1 MANQT
6 TYRQRLR
13 EGEEETDL
21 VQMMRYILQ
30 KWKIL
35 LLAGVVGLLVGGA
48 LGAMK
53 TEKEPA
59 QMDID
64 DLNIDQIQQYASYHQ
79 FYEDEVARQRESIY
93 MNMDPEAVYMAGK
106 SYYVAA
112 QESDLNRISLA
123 IGSILQKQEVYDQ
136 VWEETGLTCSQ
147 RSLSELMSVWFT
159 ETEKKAIQLND
170 DNSNDGRI
178 YISVSA
184 PSEEIG
190 EAILTV
196 LDAQVQAVC
205 AQIAQTAEG
214 GMICEAMPQ
223 TGRTGY
229 CGGVVSARQ
238 NGTNQL
244 ASYLSTLSSIEKDL
258 TDDDKAYYA
267 QVYKGEWKPKNK
279 MLKWAVLGGFAFFVL
294 AGGWYVLAFLLD
306 GSVKGTDELEERYGL
321 HLLARVEPEGAAKKN
336 LRGLNKLFAEKPQ
349 YNDGAYLSAA
359 LSAAGVSGLVLSG
372 DLANA
377 QIAQTMRTAAQA
389 GGYKVCDRFE
399 VDAQAVADKMDGVVL
414 FIQPWVTK
422 KAQVLRELEICEFNG
437 LPVIGF
443 VAVG

>member
-1 MANQT
+1 MTDQT
-6 TYRQRLR
+6 TYRQKIRN
-13 EGEEETDL
+13 EKEEIDL
-21 VQMMRYILQ
+21 VQMIQYVLQ

-35 LLAGVVGLLVGGA
+35 LLAGVVGLLLGGA
-48 LGAMK
+48 FGAMK
-53 TEKEPA
+53 TGKEPA
-59 QMDID
+59 QMDIN
-64 DLNIDQIQQYASYHQ
+64 DLNADQIQQYANYHQ
-79 FYEDEVARQRESIY
+79 FYEDEVARQKESIY
-93 MNMDPEAVYMAGK
+93 MNMDPEAVYMANK
-106 SYYVAA
+106 KYYIAA
-112 QESDLNRISLA
+112 QESDLNRLGLA
-123 IGSILQKQEVYDQ
+123 IGSILQKQDVYDQ
-136 VWEETGLTCSQ
+136 VREKTGLTCSQ
-147 RSLSELMSVWFT
+147 RCLAELMSIWFT
-159 ETEKKAIQLND
+159 ETEKKAIQLSD
-170 DNSNDGRI
+170 DRSNDGRI

-190 EAILTV
+190 EEILAV

-214 GMICEAMPQ
+214 GMTYEAMTQ

-229 CGGVVSARQ
+229 NGDVVSARL
-238 NGTNQL
+238 NGADRL
-244 ASYLSTLSSIEKDL
+244 AAYLETLSKIEKDL
-258 TDDDKAYYA
+258 TDDDKAYYE
-267 QVYKGEWKPKNK
+267 QVYEGEWKPKNK

-294 AGGWYVLAFLLD
+294 AGGWFALAFLLD
-306 GSVKGTDELEERYGL
+306 GSVKGTDELEDRYGL

-336 LRGLNKLFAEKPQ
+336 LRGLDKLFAEKPQ

-359 LSAAGVSGLVLSG
+359 LSATGISGLVLSG

-377 QIAQTMRTAAQA
+377 QIAQTMKTAAQA

-399 VDAQAVADKMDGVVL
+399 VDVQAVADKMDGVVL

-422 KAQVLRELEICEFNG
+422 KAQVLRELEICDFNG

>member
-1 MANQT
+1 MTNQT
-6 TYRQRLR
+6 TYRQKMRND
-13 EGEEETDL
+13 EEEIDL

-35 LLAGVVGLLVGGA
+35 LLAGVAGLLLGGA
-48 LGAMK
+48 FGAIK
-53 TEKEPA
+53 TGKQPA

-79 FYEDEVARQRESIY
+79 FYEDEITRQAESIY
-93 MNMDPEAVYMAGK
+93 MNMNPEAVYMANK

-123 IGSILQKQEVYDQ
+123 IGSIFQKQEVYDQ
-136 VWEETGLTCSQ
+136 VREKTGLTCSQ
-147 RSLSELMSVWFT
+147 RYLSELMSVWFT
-159 ETEKKAIQLND
+159 ETEKRGIQLSD
-170 DNSNDGRI
+170 DKSNDGRI

-214 GMICEAMPQ
+214 GMTYEAMTQ
-223 TGRTGY
+223 TSRTGY
-229 CGGVVSARQ
+229 NGGVVSARE

-244 ASYLSTLSSIEKDL
+244 ASYLSTLSDIEKDL
-258 TDDDKAYYA
+258 TDDDKAYYE
-267 QVYKGEWKPKNK
+267 QVYTDDWKPKNK

-294 AGGWYVLAFLLD
+294 AGGWYVLMFLLD
-306 GSVKGTDELEERYGL
+306 GSVKETDELEERYGL
-321 HLLARVEPEGAAKKN
+321 HLLARVEPEGAVKKN
-336 LRGLNKLFAEKPQ
+336 LRGLDKLFAEKPL

-359 LSAAGVSGLVLSG
+359 LSATGVSGLVLSG

-377 QIAQTMRTAAQA
+377 QIAQTMKTAAQA
-389 GGYKVCDRFE
+389 GEYKVCDRFA
-399 VDAQAVADKMDGVVL
+399 VDAQAVADKTDGVVL

-422 KAQVLRELEICEFNG
+422 NAQVLRELEICEFNG
-437 LPVIGF
+437 LPVLGF

>member
-1 MANQT
+1 MTNQT
-6 TYRQRLR
+6 TYRQKMRND
-13 EGEEETDL
+13 EEEIDL

-35 LLAGVVGLLVGGA
+35 LLAGVAGLLLGGA
-48 LGAMK
+48 FGAIK
-53 TEKEPA
+53 TGKQPV

-64 DLNIDQIQQYASYHQ
+64 DLNIDQIQQYASYHR
-79 FYEDEVARQRESIY
+79 FYEDEMTRQAESIY
-93 MNMDPEAVYMAGK
+93 MNMDPEAVYMANK
-106 SYYVAA
+106 NYYVAA

-136 VWEETGLTCSQ
+136 VREKTGLTCSQ
-147 RSLSELMSVWFT
+147 RCLAELMSVWFT
-159 ETEKKAIQLND
+159 ETEKKAIQLSD

-178 YISVSA
+178 YISISA

-190 EAILTV
+190 EEILAV

-205 AQIAQTAEG
+205 AQIAQTAED
-214 GMICEAMPQ
+214 GMIYEAMTQ

-229 CGGVVSARQ
+229 NGGVVSARQ
-238 NGTNQL
+238 NGADRL
-244 ASYLSTLSSIEKDL
+244 AAYLETLSKIEKDL
-258 TDDDKAYYA
+258 TDDDKAYYE
-267 QVYKGEWKPKNK
+267 QVYTDDWKPKNK

-294 AGGWYVLAFLLD
+294 AGGWYVLMFLLD
-306 GSVKGTDELEERYGL
+306 GSVKETDELEERYGL
-321 HLLARVEPEGAAKKN
+321 HLLARVEPEGAVKKN
-336 LRGLNKLFAEKPQ
+336 LRGLDKLFAEKPL

-359 LSAAGVSGLVLSG
+359 LSATGVSGLVLSG

-377 QIAQTMRTAAQA
+377 QIAQTMKTAAQA
-389 GGYKVCDRFE
+389 GGYKVCDRFA
-399 VDAQAVADKMDGVVL
+399 VDAQAVADKTDGVVL

-422 KAQVLRELEICEFNG
+422 NAQVLRELEICEFNG
-437 LPVIGF
+437 LPVLGF

>member
-1 MANQT
+1 MTNQT
-6 TYRQRLR
+6 TYRQKMRND
-13 EGEEETDL
+13 EEEIDL

-35 LLAGVVGLLVGGA
+35 LLAGVAGLLLGGA
-48 LGAMK
+48 FGAIK
-53 TEKEPA
+53 TGKQPV

-64 DLNIDQIQQYASYHQ
+64 DLNIDQIQQYVSYHQ
-79 FYEDEVARQRESIY
+79 FYEDEITRQAESIY
-93 MNMDPEAVYMAGK
+93 MNMNPEAVYMANK

-112 QESDLNRISLA
+112 QESDLNRIGLA

-136 VWEETGLTCSQ
+136 VREKTGLTCSQ
-147 RSLSELMSVWFT
+147 RYLSELMSVWFT
-159 ETEKKAIQLND
+159 ETEKRAIQLSD

-190 EAILTV
+190 EEILAV

-214 GMICEAMPQ
+214 GMTYEAMTQ

-229 CGGVVSARQ
+229 DGGVVSARQ
-238 NGTNQL
+238 NGADRL
-244 ASYLSTLSSIEKDL
+244 AAYLETLSKIEKDL
-258 TDDDKAYYA
+258 TDDDKAYYE
-267 QVYKGEWKPKNK
+267 QVYTDGWKPKNK

-294 AGGWYVLAFLLD
+294 AGGWYVLMFLLD
-306 GSVKGTDELEERYGL
+306 GSVKETDELEERYGL
-321 HLLARVEPEGAAKKN
+321 HLLARVEPEGAVKKN
-336 LRGLNKLFAEKPQ
+336 LRGLDKLFAEKPL

-359 LSAAGVSGLVLSG
+359 LSATGVSGLVLSG

-377 QIAQTMRTAAQA
+377 QIAQTMKTAAQA
-389 GGYKVCDRFE
+389 GGYKVCDRFA
-399 VDAQAVADKMDGVVL
+399 VDAQAVADKTDGVVL

-422 KAQVLRELEICEFNG
+422 NAQVLRELEICEFNG
-437 LPVIGF
+437 LPVLGF

>member
-1 MANQT
+1 MTNQT
-6 TYRQRLR
+6 TYRQKMRND
-13 EGEEETDL
+13 EEEIDL

-35 LLAGVVGLLVGGA
+35 LLAGAVGLLVGGA
-48 LGAMK
+48 FGAMK

-64 DLNIDQIQQYASYHQ
+64 DLNIDQIQQYVSYHQ
-79 FYEDEVARQRESIY
+79 FYEDEVARQKESIY
-93 MNMDPEAVYMAGK
+93 MNMDPEAVYMANK

-136 VWEETGLTCSQ
+136 IWAETGLTCSQ

-159 ETEKKAIQLND
+159 ETEKRAIQLSD

-190 EAILTV
+190 EEILTV

-214 GMICEAMPQ
+214 GMTCEAMPQ

-244 ASYLSTLSSIEKDL
+244 AAYLETLSKIEKGL
-258 TDDDKAYYA
+258 TDNDKAYYA
-267 QVYKGEWKPKNK
+267 QVYEGNWKPKNK
-279 MLKWAVLGGFAFFVL
+279 APKWAVLSGVVLFVL

-336 LRGLNKLFAEKPQ
+336 LRGLDKLFAEKPL
-349 YNDGAYLSAA
+349 YNDAAYLSAA
-359 LSAAGVSGLVLSG
+359 LSATGVSGLVLSG
-372 DLANA
+372 DLTNA
-377 QIAQTMRTAAQA
+377 QIAQTMNTAAQA
-389 GGYKVCDRFE
+389 GGYKVCDRFA
-399 VDAQAVADKMDGVVL
+399 VDAQAVADKTDGVVL
-414 FIQPWVTK
+414 FVQPWVTK
-422 KAQVLRELEICEFNG
+422 NTQVLRELEICEFNG
-437 LPVIGF
+437 LPVLGF

>member
-1 MANQT
+1 MTDQT
-6 TYRQRLR
+6 TYRQKIRN
-13 EGEEETDL
+13 EKEEIDL
-21 VQMMRYILQ
+21 VQMIQYVLQ

-35 LLAGVVGLLVGGA
+35 LLAGVVGLLLGGA
-48 LGAMK
+48 FGAMK
-53 TEKEPA
+53 TGKEPA
-59 QMDID
+59 QMDIN
-64 DLNIDQIQQYASYHQ
+64 DLNADQIQQYANYHQ
-79 FYEDEVARQRESIY
+79 FYEDEVARQKESIY
-93 MNMDPEAVYMAGK
+93 MNMDPEAVYMANK
-106 SYYVAA
+106 KYYIAA
-112 QESDLNRISLA
+112 QESDLNRLGLA
-123 IGSILQKQEVYDQ
+123 IGSILQKQDVYDQ
-136 VWEETGLTCSQ
+136 VREKTGLTCSQ
-147 RSLSELMSVWFT
+147 RCLAELMSIWFT

-190 EAILTV
+190 EEILAV

-214 GMICEAMPQ
+214 GMTYEAMTQ

-229 CGGVVSARQ
+229 NGDVVSARL
-238 NGTNQL
+238 NGADRL
-244 ASYLSTLSSIEKDL
+244 AAYLETLSKIEKDL

-267 QVYKGEWKPKNK
+267 QVYEGEWKPKNK

-294 AGGWYVLAFLLD
+294 AGGWFALAFLLD
-306 GSVKGTDELEERYGL
+306 GSVKGTDELEDRYGL

-336 LRGLNKLFAEKPQ
+336 LRGLDKLFAEKPQ

-359 LSAAGVSGLVLSG
+359 LSATGISGLVLSG

-377 QIAQTMRTAAQA
+377 QIAQTMKTAAQA

-422 KAQVLRELEICEFNG
+422 KAQVLRELEICDFNG

>member
-13 EGEEETDL
+13 EGEEEIDL

-64 DLNIDQIQQYASYHQ
+64 DLNIDQIQQYVSYHQ
-79 FYEDEVARQRESIY
+79 FYEDEVARQKESIY
-93 MNMDPEAVYMAGK
+93 MNMDPGAVYMANK

-112 QESDLNRISLA
+112 QESDLNRLGLA

-136 VWEETGLTCSQ
+136 IREKTGLTCSQ
-147 RSLSELMSVWFT
+147 RCLAELMSVTFA
-159 ETEKKAIQLND
+159 ETEKKAIQLSD

-190 EAILTV
+190 EEILAV

-214 GMICEAMPQ
+214 GMTYEAMTQ

-229 CGGVVSARQ
+229 DGGVVSARQ

-244 ASYLSTLSSIEKDL
+244 ASYLSTLSNIEKDL
-258 TDDDKAYYA
+258 TDDDKAYYE
-267 QVYKGEWKPKNK
+267 QVYEGNWKAKNK
-279 MLKWAVLGGFAFFVL
+279 APKWAMIGGFAFFVL

-306 GSVKGTDELEERYGL
+306 GSVKGTDELEDRYGL
-321 HLLARVEPEGAAKKN
+321 HLLARVEPEGAVKKN
-336 LRGLNKLFAEKPQ
+336 LRGLDKLFAEKPL
-349 YNDGAYLSAA
+349 YNDAAYLSAA
-359 LSAAGVSGLVLSG
+359 LSATGVSGLVLSG

-377 QIAQTMRTAAQA
+377 QIAQTMKAAAQA
-389 GGYKVCDRFE
+389 GGYKVCDRFA

-422 KAQVLRELEICEFNG
+422 NAQVLRELEICEFNG
-437 LPVIGF
+437 LPVLGF

>member
-1 MANQT
+1 MTDQT
-6 TYRQRLR
+6 TYRQKIRN
-13 EGEEETDL
+13 EKEEIDL
-21 VQMMRYILQ
+21 VQMIQYVLQ

-35 LLAGVVGLLVGGA
+35 LLAGVVGLLLGGA
-48 LGAMK
+48 FGAMK
-53 TEKEPA
+53 TGKEPA
-59 QMDID
+59 QMDIN
-64 DLNIDQIQQYASYHQ
+64 DLNADQIQQYANCHQ
-79 FYEDEVARQRESIY
+79 FYEDEVARQKESIY
-93 MNMDPEAVYMAGK
+93 MNMDPEAVYMANK
-106 SYYVAA
+106 KYYIAA
-112 QESDLNRISLA
+112 QESDLNRLGLA
-123 IGSILQKQEVYDQ
+123 IGSILQKQDVYDQ
-136 VWEETGLTCSQ
+136 VWEKTGLTCSQ
-147 RSLSELMSVWFT
+147 RCLAELMSIWFT

-190 EAILTV
+190 EEILAV

-214 GMICEAMPQ
+214 GMTYEAMTQ

-229 CGGVVSARQ
+229 NGDVVSARL
-238 NGTNQL
+238 NGADRL
-244 ASYLSTLSSIEKDL
+244 AAYLETLSKIEKDL
-258 TDDDKAYYA
+258 TDDDKAYYE
-267 QVYKGEWKPKNK
+267 QVYEGEWKPKNK

-294 AGGWYVLAFLLD
+294 AGGWFALAFLLD
-306 GSVKGTDELEERYGL
+306 GSVKGTDELEDRYGL

-336 LRGLNKLFAEKPQ
+336 LRGLDKLFAEKPQ

-359 LSAAGVSGLVLSG
+359 LSATGISGLVLSG

-377 QIAQTMRTAAQA
+377 QIAQTMKTAAQA

-422 KAQVLRELEICEFNG
+422 KAQVLRELEICDFNG

>member
-1 MANQT
+1 MTDQT
-6 TYRQRLR
+6 TYRQKIRN
-13 EGEEETDL
+13 EKEEIDL
-21 VQMMRYILQ
+21 VQMIQYVLQ

-35 LLAGVVGLLVGGA
+35 LLAGVVGLLLGGA
-48 LGAMK
+48 FGAMK
-53 TEKEPA
+53 TGKEPA
-59 QMDID
+59 QMDIN
-64 DLNIDQIQQYASYHQ
+64 DLNADQIQQYANYHQ
-79 FYEDEVARQRESIY
+79 FYEDEVARQKESIY
-93 MNMDPEAVYMAGK
+93 MNMDPGAVYMADK

-112 QESDLNRISLA
+112 QESDLNRLGLA
-123 IGSILQKQEVYDQ
+123 IGSILQKQDVYDQ
-136 VWEETGLTCSQ
+136 VWEKTGLTCSQ
-147 RSLSELMSVWFT
+147 RCLAELMSIWFT
-159 ETEKKAIQLND
+159 ETEKKAIQLSD
-170 DNSNDGRI
+170 DRSNDGRI

-190 EAILTV
+190 EEILAV

-214 GMICEAMPQ
+214 GMTYEAMTQ

-229 CGGVVSARQ
+229 NGDVVSARL
-238 NGTNQL
+238 NGADRL
-244 ASYLSTLSSIEKDL
+244 AAYLETLSKIEKDL
-258 TDDDKAYYA
+258 TDDDKAYYE
-267 QVYKGEWKPKNK
+267 QVYEGEWKPKNK
-279 MLKWAVLGGFAFFVL
+279 ILKWAVLGGFAFFVL
-294 AGGWYVLAFLLD
+294 AGGWFALAFLLD
-306 GSVKGTDELEERYGL
+306 GSVKGTDELEDRYGL

-336 LRGLNKLFAEKPQ
+336 LRGLDKLFAEKPQ

-359 LSAAGVSGLVLSG
+359 LSATGISGLVLSG

-377 QIAQTMRTAAQA
+377 QIAQTMKTAAQA

-399 VDAQAVADKMDGVVL
+399 VDVQAVADKMDGVVL

-422 KAQVLRELEICEFNG
+422 KAQVLRELEICDFNG

>member
-1 MANQT
+1 MTDQT
-6 TYRQRLR
+6 TYRQKIRN
-13 EGEEETDL
+13 EKEEIDL
-21 VQMMRYILQ
+21 VQMIQYVLQ

-35 LLAGVVGLLVGGA
+35 LLAGVVGLLLGGA
-48 LGAMK
+48 FGAMK
-53 TEKEPA
+53 TGKEPA
-59 QMDID
+59 QMDIN
-64 DLNIDQIQQYASYHQ
+64 DLNADQIQQYANYHQ
-79 FYEDEVARQRESIY
+79 FYEDEVARQKESIY
-93 MNMDPEAVYMAGK
+93 MNMDPGAVYMADK

-112 QESDLNRISLA
+112 QESDLNRLGLA
-123 IGSILQKQEVYDQ
+123 IGSILQKQDVYDQ
-136 VWEETGLTCSQ
+136 VREKTGLTCSQ
-147 RSLSELMSVWFT
+147 RCLAELMSIWFT
-159 ETEKKAIQLND
+159 ETEKKDIQLND

-190 EAILTV
+190 EEILAV

-205 AQIAQTAEG
+205 AQVAQTAEG
-214 GMICEAMPQ
+214 GMTYEAMTQ

-229 CGGVVSARQ
+229 NGDVVSARL
-238 NGTNQL
+238 NGADRL
-244 ASYLSTLSSIEKDL
+244 AAYLETLSKIEKDL
-258 TDDDKAYYA
+258 TDDDKAYYE
-267 QVYKGEWKPKNK
+267 QVYEGEWKPKNK

-294 AGGWYVLAFLLD
+294 AGGWFALAFLLD
-306 GSVKGTDELEERYGL
+306 GSVKGTDELEDRYGL

-336 LRGLNKLFAEKPQ
+336 LRGLDKLFAEKPQ
-349 YNDGAYLSAA
+349 YNDGAYLSAT
-359 LSAAGVSGLVLSG
+359 LSATGISGLVLSG

-377 QIAQTMRTAAQA
+377 QIAQTMKTAAQA

-399 VDAQAVADKMDGVVL
+399 VDVQAVADKMDGVVL

-422 KAQVLRELEICEFNG
+422 KAQVLRELEICDFNG

>member
-1 MANQT
+1 MTDQT
-6 TYRQRLR
+6 TYRQKIRN
-13 EGEEETDL
+13 EKEEIDL
-21 VQMMRYILQ
+21 VQMIQYVLQ

-35 LLAGVVGLLVGGA
+35 LLAGVVGLLLGGA
-48 LGAMK
+48 FGAMK
-53 TEKEPA
+53 TGKEPA
-59 QMDID
+59 QMDIN
-64 DLNIDQIQQYASYHQ
+64 DLNADQIQQYASYHQ
-79 FYEDEVARQRESIY
+79 FYEDEVARQKESIY
-93 MNMDPEAVYMAGK
+93 MNMDPEAVYMANK
-106 SYYVAA
+106 KYYIAA
-112 QESDLNRISLA
+112 QESDLNRLGLA
-123 IGSILQKQEVYDQ
+123 IGSILQKQDVYDQ
-136 VWEETGLTCSQ
+136 VREKTGLTCSQ
-147 RSLSELMSVWFT
+147 RCLAELMSIWFT

-190 EAILTV
+190 EEILAV

-214 GMICEAMPQ
+214 GMTYEAMTQ

-229 CGGVVSARQ
+229 NGDVVSARL
-238 NGTNQL
+238 NGADRL
-244 ASYLSTLSSIEKDL
+244 AAYLETLSKIEKDL

-267 QVYKGEWKPKNK
+267 QVYEGEWKPKNK

-294 AGGWYVLAFLLD
+294 AGGWFALAFLLD
-306 GSVKGTDELEERYGL
+306 GSVKGTDELEDRYGL

-336 LRGLNKLFAEKPQ
+336 LRGLDKLFAEKPQ

-359 LSAAGVSGLVLSG
+359 LSATGISGLVLSG

-377 QIAQTMRTAAQA
+377 QIAQTMKTAAQA

-399 VDAQAVADKMDGVVL
+399 VDVQAVADKMDGVVL

-422 KAQVLRELEICEFNG
+422 KAQVLRELEICDFNG

>member
-1 MANQT
+1 MTNQT
-6 TYRQRLR
+6 TYRQKMRND
-13 EGEEETDL
+13 EEEIDL

-30 KWKIL
+30 KWKFL
-35 LLAGVVGLLVGGA
+35 LLAGVVGLLLGGA
-48 LGAMK
+48 FGAIKMGK
-53 TEKEPA
+53 QPA

-79 FYEDEVARQRESIY
+79 FYEDEMTRQAESIY
-93 MNMDPEAVYMAGK
+93 MNMNPEAVYMANK
-106 SYYVAA
+106 SYYVAG
-112 QESDLNRISLA
+112 QESDLNRIGIA
-123 IGSILQKQEVYDQ
+123 IGSIFQKQEVYDQ
-136 VWEETGLTCSQ
+136 VREKTGLTCSQ
-147 RSLSELMSVWFT
+147 RYLAELMSVWFT
-159 ETEKKAIQLND
+159 ETEKRAIQLND
-170 DNSNDGRI
+170 DNSNDGKI

-190 EAILTV
+190 EAILAV
-196 LDAQVQAVC
+196 LDAQVQAIC

-214 GMICEAMPQ
+214 GMTYEAMTQ
-223 TGRTGY
+223 TSRTGY
-229 CGGVVSARQ
+229 NGGVVSARE

-244 ASYLSTLSSIEKDL
+244 ASYLSTLSSIEEDL
-258 TDDDKAYYA
+258 TDDDKAYYE
-267 QVYKGEWKPKNK
+267 QVYTDKKPKNK

-306 GSVKGTDELEERYGL
+306 GSVKDTDELEDRYGL

-336 LRGLNKLFAEKPQ
+336 LRGLDKLFAEKPL

-359 LSAAGVSGLVLSG
+359 LSATGVSGLVLSG

-377 QIAQTMRTAAQA
+377 QIAQTMKMAAQA
-389 GGYKVCDRFE
+389 GEYKACDRFA
-399 VDAQAVADKMDGVVL
+399 VDAQAVADKTDGVVL

-422 KAQVLRELEICEFNG
+422 NAQVLRELEICEFNG
-437 LPVIGF
+437 LPVLGF

>member
-1 MANQT
+1 MTNQT
-6 TYRQRLR
+6 TYRQKMRND
-13 EGEEETDL
+13 EEEIDL

-35 LLAGVVGLLVGGA
+35 LLAGVAGLLLGGA
-48 LGAMK
+48 FGAIK
-53 TEKEPA
+53 TGKQPA

-64 DLNIDQIQQYASYHQ
+64 DLNIDQIQQYVSYHQ
-79 FYEDEVARQRESIY
+79 FYEDEITRQTESIY
-93 MNMDPEAVYMAGK
+93 MNMNPEAVYMANK

-136 VWEETGLTCSQ
+136 VREKTGLTCSQ
-147 RSLSELMSVWFT
+147 RHLLELMSVWFT
-159 ETEKKAIQLND
+159 ETEKRAIQLSD

-190 EAILTV
+190 EAILAV

-214 GMICEAMPQ
+214 GMTYEAMTQ

-229 CGGVVSARQ
+229 DGGVVSARQ

-244 ASYLSTLSSIEKDL
+244 AAYLETLSKIEKNL

-267 QVYKGEWKPKNK
+267 QVYTDDWKPKNK

-294 AGGWYVLAFLLD
+294 AGGWYVLMFLLD
-306 GSVKGTDELEERYGL
+306 GSVKDTDELEERYGL
-321 HLLARVEPEGAAKKN
+321 HLLARVEPEGTAKKN
-336 LRGLNKLFAEKPQ
+336 PRGLDKLFAEKPL

-359 LSAAGVSGLVLSG
+359 LSATGVSGLVLSG

-377 QIAQTMRTAAQA
+377 QIAQTMKTAAQA
-389 GGYKVCDRFE
+389 GDYKVCDRFA
-399 VDAQAVADKMDGVVL
+399 VDAQAVADKTDGVVL

-422 KAQVLRELEICEFNG
+422 NAQVLRELEICEFNG
-437 LPVIGF
+437 LPVLGF

>member
-1 MANQT
+1 MTNQT
-6 TYRQRLR
+6 TYRQKMRND
-13 EGEEETDL
+13 EEEIDL

-30 KWKIL
+30 KWMIL
-35 LLAGVVGLLVGGA
+35 LLAGVAGLLLGGA
-48 LGAMK
+48 FGAIK
-53 TEKEPA
+53 TGKQPA

-64 DLNIDQIQQYASYHQ
+64 DLNIDQIQQYASYHR
-79 FYEDEVARQRESIY
+79 FYEDEMTRQAESIY
-93 MNMDPEAVYMAGK
+93 MNMNPEAVYMANK

-136 VWEETGLTCSQ
+136 VREKTGLTCSQ
-147 RSLSELMSVWFT
+147 RYLLELMSVWFT
-159 ETEKKAIQLND
+159 ETEKRAIQLSD

-190 EAILTV
+190 EAILAV

-214 GMICEAMPQ
+214 GMTYEAMTQ

-229 CGGVVSARQ
+229 DGGVVSARE

-244 ASYLSTLSSIEKDL
+244 ASYLSTLSNIEKNL

-267 QVYKGEWKPKNK
+267 QVYTDDWKPKNK
-279 MLKWAVLGGFAFFVL
+279 MLKWAMIGAVALFVL

-306 GSVKGTDELEERYGL
+306 GSVKETDELEERYGL
-321 HLLARVEPEGAAKKN
+321 HLLARVEPEGAVKKN
-336 LRGLNKLFAEKPQ
+336 LRGLDKLFAEKPL

-359 LSAAGVSGLVLSG
+359 LSATGVSGLVLSG

-377 QIAQTMRTAAQA
+377 QIAQTMKTAAQA
-389 GGYKVCDRFE
+389 GGYKVCDRFA
-399 VDAQAVADKMDGVVL
+399 VDAQAVADKTDGVVL

-422 KAQVLRELEICEFNG
+422 NAQVLRELEICEFNG
-437 LPVIGF
+437 LPVLGF

>member
-1 MANQT
+1 MTNQT
-6 TYRQRLR
+6 TYRQKMRND
-13 EGEEETDL
+13 EEEIDL

-35 LLAGVVGLLVGGA
+35 LLAGVAGLLLGGA
-48 LGAMK
+48 FGAMK
-53 TEKEPA
+53 TGKEPA

-64 DLNIDQIQQYASYHQ
+64 DLNIDQIQQYASYHR
-79 FYEDEVARQRESIY
+79 FYEDEMTRQAESIY
-93 MNMDPEAVYMAGK
+93 MNMDPEAVYMANK
-106 SYYVAA
+106 NYYVAA

-136 VWEETGLTCSQ
+136 VREKTGLTCSQ
-147 RSLSELMSVWFT
+147 RCLAELMSVWFT
-159 ETEKKAIQLND
+159 ETEKKAIQLSD

-178 YISVSA
+178 YISISA

-190 EAILTV
+190 EEILAV

-205 AQIAQTAEG
+205 AQIAQTAED
-214 GMICEAMPQ
+214 GMIYEAMTQ

-229 CGGVVSARQ
+229 NGGVVSARQ
-238 NGTNQL
+238 NGADRL
-244 ASYLSTLSSIEKDL
+244 AAYLETLSKIEKDL
-258 TDDDKAYYA
+258 TDDDKAYYE
-267 QVYKGEWKPKNK
+267 QVYTDDWKPKNK

-294 AGGWYVLAFLLD
+294 AGGWYVLMFLLD
-306 GSVKGTDELEERYGL
+306 GSVKETDELEERYGL
-321 HLLARVEPEGAAKKN
+321 HLLARVEPEGAVKKN
-336 LRGLNKLFAEKPQ
+336 LRGLDKLFAEKPL

-359 LSAAGVSGLVLSG
+359 LSATGVSGLVLSG

-377 QIAQTMRTAAQA
+377 QIAQTMKTAAQA
-389 GGYKVCDRFE
+389 GGYKVCDRFA
-399 VDAQAVADKMDGVVL
+399 VDAQAVADKTDGVVL

-422 KAQVLRELEICEFNG
+422 NAQVLRELEICEFNG
-437 LPVIGF
+437 LPVFGF

>member
-1 MANQT
+1 MTDQT
-6 TYRQRLR
+6 TYRQKIRN
-13 EGEEETDL
+13 EKEEIDL
-21 VQMMRYILQ
+21 VQMIQYVLQ

-35 LLAGVVGLLVGGA
+35 LLAGVVGLLLGGA
-48 LGAMK
+48 FGAMK
-53 TEKEPA
+53 TGKEPA
-59 QMDID
+59 QMDIN
-64 DLNIDQIQQYASYHQ
+64 DLNADQIQQYANYHQ
-79 FYEDEVARQRESIY
+79 FYEDEVARQKESIY
-93 MNMDPEAVYMAGK
+93 MNMDPEAVYMANK
-106 SYYVAA
+106 KYYIAA
-112 QESDLNRISLA
+112 QESDLNRLGLA
-123 IGSILQKQEVYDQ
+123 IGSILQKQDVYDQ
-136 VWEETGLTCSQ
+136 VWEKTGLTCSQ
-147 RSLSELMSVWFT
+147 RCLAELMSIWFT

-190 EAILTV
+190 EEILAV

-214 GMICEAMPQ
+214 GMTYEAMTQ

-229 CGGVVSARQ
+229 NGDVVSARL
-238 NGTNQL
+238 NGADRL
-244 ASYLSTLSSIEKDL
+244 AAYLETLSKIEKDL
-258 TDDDKAYYA
+258 TDDDKAYYE
-267 QVYKGEWKPKNK
+267 QVYEGEWKPKNK

-294 AGGWYVLAFLLD
+294 AGGWFALAFLLD
-306 GSVKGTDELEERYGL
+306 GSVKGTDELEDRYGL

-336 LRGLNKLFAEKPQ
+336 LRGLDKLFAEKPQ

-359 LSAAGVSGLVLSG
+359 LSATGISGLVLSG

-377 QIAQTMRTAAQA
+377 QIAQTMKTAAQA

-399 VDAQAVADKMDGVVL
+399 VDVQAVADKMDGVVL

-422 KAQVLRELEICEFNG
+422 KAQVLRELEICDFNG

>member
-1 MANQT
+1 MTNQT
-6 TYRQRLR
+6 TYRQKMRND
-13 EGEEETDL
+13 EEEIDL

-35 LLAGVVGLLVGGA
+35 LLAGVAGLLLGGA
-48 LGAMK
+48 FGAIK
-53 TEKEPA
+53 TGKQPV

-64 DLNIDQIQQYASYHQ
+64 DLNIDQIQQYVSYHQ
-79 FYEDEVARQRESIY
+79 FYEDEITRQAESIY
-93 MNMDPEAVYMAGK
+93 MNMNPEAVYMANK

-112 QESDLNRISLA
+112 QESDLNRIGLA

-136 VWEETGLTCSQ
+136 VREKTGLTCSQ
-147 RSLSELMSVWFT
+147 RYLSELMSVWFT
-159 ETEKKAIQLND
+159 ETEKRAIQLSD

-190 EAILTV
+190 EEILAV

-214 GMICEAMPQ
+214 GMTYEAMTQ

-229 CGGVVSARQ
+229 DGGVVSARQ

-244 ASYLSTLSSIEKDL
+244 ASYLSTLSNIEKNL
-258 TDDDKAYYA
+258 TDDDKAYYE
-267 QVYKGEWKPKNK
+267 QVYTDDWKPKNK

-294 AGGWYVLAFLLD
+294 AGGWYVLMFLLD
-306 GSVKGTDELEERYGL
+306 GSVKETDELEERYGL
-321 HLLARVEPEGAAKKN
+321 HLLARVEPEGAVKKN
-336 LRGLNKLFAEKPQ
+336 LRGLDKLFAEKPL

-359 LSAAGVSGLVLSG
+359 LSATGVSGLVLSG

-377 QIAQTMRTAAQA
+377 QIAQTMKTAAQA
-389 GGYKVCDRFE
+389 GGYKVCDRFA
-399 VDAQAVADKMDGVVL
+399 VDAQAVADKTDGVVL

-422 KAQVLRELEICEFNG
+422 NAQVLRELEICEFNG
-437 LPVIGF
+437 LPVLGF

>member
-1 MANQT
+1 MTDQT
-6 TYRQRLR
+6 TYRQKIRN
-13 EGEEETDL
+13 EKEEIDL
-21 VQMMRYILQ
+21 VQMIQYVLQ

-35 LLAGVVGLLVGGA
+35 LLAGVVGLLLGGA
-48 LGAMK
+48 FGAMK
-53 TEKEPA
+53 AGKQPA

-79 FYEDEVARQRESIY
+79 FYEDEITRQAESIY
-93 MNMDPEAVYMAGK
+93 MNMDPEAVYMANK

-112 QESDLNRISLA
+112 QESDLNRLGLA
-123 IGSILQKQEVYDQ
+123 IGSILQKQDVYDQ
-136 VWEETGLTCSQ
+136 VREKTGLTCSQ
-147 RSLSELMSVWFT
+147 RCLAELMSIWFT

-170 DNSNDGRI
+170 DRSSDGRI

-190 EAILTV
+190 EEILAV

-214 GMICEAMPQ
+214 GMNYEAMTQ

-229 CGGVVSARQ
+229 NGDVVSARL
-238 NGTNQL
+238 NGADRL
-244 ASYLSTLSSIEKDL
+244 AAYLETLSKIEKDL

-267 QVYKGEWKPKNK
+267 QVYEGEWKPKNK

-294 AGGWYVLAFLLD
+294 AGGWFALAFLLD
-306 GSVKGTDELEERYGL
+306 GSVKGTDELEDRYGL

-336 LRGLNKLFAEKPQ
+336 LRGLDKLFAEKPQ

-359 LSAAGVSGLVLSG
+359 LSATGISGLVLSG

-377 QIAQTMRTAAQA
+377 QIAQTMKTAAQA

-399 VDAQAVADKMDGVVL
+399 VDVQAVADKMDGVVL

-422 KAQVLRELEICEFNG
+422 KAQVLRELEICDFNG

>member
-1 MANQT
+1 MTDQT
-6 TYRQRLR
+6 TYRQKIRN
-13 EGEEETDL
+13 EKEEIDL
-21 VQMMRYILQ
+21 VQMIQYVLQ

-35 LLAGVVGLLVGGA
+35 LLAGVVGLLLGGA
-48 LGAMK
+48 FGAMK
-53 TEKEPA
+53 TGKEPA
-59 QMDID
+59 QMDIN
-64 DLNIDQIQQYASYHQ
+64 DLNADQIQQYASYHQ
-79 FYEDEVARQRESIY
+79 FYEDEVARQKESIY
-93 MNMDPEAVYMAGK
+93 MNMDPEAVYMANK
-106 SYYVAA
+106 KYYIAA
-112 QESDLNRISLA
+112 QESDLNRLGLA
-123 IGSILQKQEVYDQ
+123 IGSILQKQDVYDQ
-136 VWEETGLTCSQ
+136 VREKTGLTCSQ
-147 RSLSELMSVWFT
+147 RCLAELMSIWFT

-190 EAILTV
+190 EEILAV

-214 GMICEAMPQ
+214 GMTYEAMTQ

-229 CGGVVSARQ
+229 NGDVVSARL
-238 NGTNQL
+238 NGADRL
-244 ASYLSTLSSIEKDL
+244 AAYLETLSKIEKDL
-258 TDDDKAYYA
+258 TDDDKAYYE
-267 QVYKGEWKPKNK
+267 QVYEGEWKPKNK

-294 AGGWYVLAFLLD
+294 AGGWFALAFLLD
-306 GSVKGTDELEERYGL
+306 GSVKGTDELEDRYGL

-336 LRGLNKLFAEKPQ
+336 LRGLDKLFAEKPQ

-359 LSAAGVSGLVLSG
+359 LSATGISGLVLSG

-377 QIAQTMRTAAQA
+377 QIAQTMKTAAQA

-422 KAQVLRELEICEFNG
+422 KAQVLRELEICDFNG

>member
-1 MANQT
+1 MTNQT
-6 TYRQRLR
+6 TYRQKMRND
-13 EGEEETDL
+13 EEEIDL

-35 LLAGVVGLLVGGA
+35 LLAGAVGLLVGGA
-48 LGAMK
+48 FGAMK

-64 DLNIDQIQQYASYHQ
+64 DLNIDQIQQYVSYHQ
-79 FYEDEVARQRESIY
+79 FYEDEVARQKESIY
-93 MNMDPEAVYMAGK
+93 MNMDPEAVYMANK

-136 VWEETGLTCSQ
+136 IREKTGLTCSQ
-147 RSLSELMSVWFT
+147 RYLSELMSVWFT
-159 ETEKKAIQLND
+159 ETEKRAIQLSD

-190 EAILTV
+190 EEILTV

-205 AQIAQTAEG
+205 AQIAQNAEG
-214 GMICEAMPQ
+214 GMTYEAMTQ

-229 CGGVVSARQ
+229 NGGVVSARE

-244 ASYLSTLSSIEKDL
+244 AAYLETLDKIEKGL
-258 TDDDKAYYA
+258 TDNDKAYYA
-267 QVYKGEWKPKNK
+267 QVYEGNWKPKNK
-279 MLKWAVLGGFAFFVL
+279 APKWAVLSGVVLFVL

-336 LRGLNKLFAEKPQ
+336 LRGLNKLFAEKPL
-349 YNDGAYLSAA
+349 YNDAAYLSAA
-359 LSAAGVSGLVLSG
+359 LSATGVSGLVLSG
-372 DLANA
+372 DLTNA
-377 QIAQTMRTAAQA
+377 QIAQTMKTVAQA
-389 GGYKVCDRFE
+389 GGYKVCDRFA
-399 VDAQAVADKMDGVVL
+399 VDAQAVADKTDGVVL
-414 FIQPWVTK
+414 FVQPWVTK
-422 KAQVLRELEICEFNG
+422 NTQVLRELEICEFNG
-437 LPVIGF
+437 LPVLGF

>member
-1 MANQT
+1 MTNQT
-6 TYRQRLR
+6 TYRQKMRND
-13 EGEEETDL
+13 EEEIDL

-35 LLAGVVGLLVGGA
+35 LLAGVAGLLLGGA
-48 LGAMK
+48 FGAMK
-53 TEKEPA
+53 TGKEPA

-64 DLNIDQIQQYASYHQ
+64 DLNIDQIQQYASYHR
-79 FYEDEVARQRESIY
+79 FYEDEMTRQAESIY
-93 MNMDPEAVYMAGK
+93 MNMDPEAVYMANK
-106 SYYVAA
+106 NYYVAA

-136 VWEETGLTCSQ
+136 VREKTGLTCSQ
-147 RSLSELMSVWFT
+147 RCLAELMSVWFT
-159 ETEKKAIQLND
+159 ETEKKAIQLSD

-178 YISVSA
+178 YISISA

-190 EAILTV
+190 EEILAV

-205 AQIAQTAEG
+205 AQIAQTAED
-214 GMICEAMPQ
+214 GMTYEAMTQ

-229 CGGVVSARQ
+229 NGGVVSARQ
-238 NGTNQL
+238 NGADRL
-244 ASYLSTLSSIEKDL
+244 AAYLETLSKIEKDL
-258 TDDDKAYYA
+258 TDDDKAYYE
-267 QVYKGEWKPKNK
+267 QVYTDDWKPKNK

-294 AGGWYVLAFLLD
+294 AGGWYVLMFLLD
-306 GSVKGTDELEERYGL
+306 GSVKETDELEERYGL
-321 HLLARVEPEGAAKKN
+321 HLLARVEPEGAVKKN
-336 LRGLNKLFAEKPQ
+336 LCGLDKLFAEKPL

-359 LSAAGVSGLVLSG
+359 LSATGVSGLVLSG

-377 QIAQTMRTAAQA
+377 QIAQTMKTAAQA
-389 GGYKVCDRFE
+389 GGYKVCDRFA
-399 VDAQAVADKMDGVVL
+399 VDAQAVADKTDGVVL

-422 KAQVLRELEICEFNG
+422 NAQVLRELEICEFNG
-437 LPVIGF
+437 LPVLGF

>member
-1 MANQT
+1 MADQT
-6 TYRQRLR
+6 TYRQKIRN
-13 EGEEETDL
+13 EKEEIDL
-21 VQMMRYILQ
+21 VQMIQYVLQ

-35 LLAGVVGLLVGGA
+35 LLAGVVGLLLGGA
-48 LGAMK
+48 FGAMK
-53 TEKEPA
+53 TGKEPA
-59 QMDID
+59 QMDIN
-64 DLNIDQIQQYASYHQ
+64 DLNADQIQQYANYHQ
-79 FYEDEVARQRESIY
+79 FYEDEVARQKESIY
-93 MNMDPEAVYMAGK
+93 MNMDPEAVYMASK
-106 SYYVAA
+106 KYYIAA
-112 QESDLNRISLA
+112 QESDLNRLGLA
-123 IGSILQKQEVYDQ
+123 IGSILQKQDVYDQ
-136 VWEETGLTCSQ
+136 VREKTGLTCSQ
-147 RSLSELMSVWFT
+147 RCLAELMSIWFT
-159 ETEKKAIQLND
+159 ETEKNAIQLND

-190 EAILTV
+190 EEILAE

-214 GMICEAMPQ
+214 GMTYEAMTQ

-229 CGGVVSARQ
+229 NGDVVSARL
-238 NGTNQL
+238 NGADRL
-244 ASYLSTLSSIEKDL
+244 AAYLETLSKIEKDL
-258 TDDDKAYYA
+258 TDDDKAYYE
-267 QVYKGEWKPKNK
+267 QVYEGEWKPKNK
-279 MLKWAVLGGFAFFVL
+279 MLKWAVFGGFAFFVL
-294 AGGWYVLAFLLD
+294 AGGWFALAFLLD
-306 GSVKGTDELEERYGL
+306 GSVKGTDELEDRYGL

-336 LRGLNKLFAEKPQ
+336 LRGLDKLFAEKPQ

-359 LSAAGVSGLVLSG
+359 LSATGISGLVLSG

-377 QIAQTMRTAAQA
+377 QIAQTMKTAAQA

-422 KAQVLRELEICEFNG
+422 KAQVLRELEICDFNG

>member
-1 MANQT
+1 MTDQT
-6 TYRQRLR
+6 TYRQKIRN
-13 EGEEETDL
+13 EKEEIDL
-21 VQMMRYILQ
+21 VQMIQYVLQ

-35 LLAGVVGLLVGGA
+35 LLAGVVGLLLGGA
-48 LGAMK
+48 FGAMK
-53 TEKEPA
+53 TGKEPA
-59 QMDID
+59 QMDIN
-64 DLNIDQIQQYASYHQ
+64 DLNADQIQQYANYHQ
-79 FYEDEVARQRESIY
+79 FYEDEVARQKESIY
-93 MNMDPEAVYMAGK
+93 MNMDPEAVYMANK
-106 SYYVAA
+106 KYYIAA
-112 QESDLNRISLA
+112 QESDLNRLGLA
-123 IGSILQKQEVYDQ
+123 IGSILQKQDVYDQ
-136 VWEETGLTCSQ
+136 VREKTGLTCSQ
-147 RSLSELMSVWFT
+147 RCLAELMSIWFT

-190 EAILTV
+190 EEILAV

-214 GMICEAMPQ
+214 GMTYEAMTQ

-229 CGGVVSARQ
+229 NGDVVSARL
-238 NGTNQL
+238 NGADRL
-244 ASYLSTLSSIEKDL
+244 AAYLETLSKIEKDL
-258 TDDDKAYYA
+258 TDDDKAYYE
-267 QVYKGEWKPKNK
+267 QVYEGEWKPKNK
-279 MLKWAVLGGFAFFVL
+279 ILKWAVLGGFAFFVL
-294 AGGWYVLAFLLD
+294 AGGWFALAFLLD
-306 GSVKGTDELEERYGL
+306 GSVKGTDELEDRYDL
-321 HLLARVEPEGAAKKN
+321 HLLARVEPEGATKKN
-336 LRGLNKLFAEKPQ
+336 LRGLDKLFAEKPQ

-359 LSAAGVSGLVLSG
+359 LSATGISGLVLSG

-377 QIAQTMRTAAQA
+377 QIAQTMKTAAQA

-422 KAQVLRELEICEFNG
+422 KAQVLRELEICDFNG

>member
-1 MANQT
+1 MTNQT
-6 TYRQRLR
+6 TYRQKMRND
-13 EGEEETDL
+13 EEEIDL

-35 LLAGVVGLLVGGA
+35 LLAGVVGLLLGGA
-48 LGAMK
+48 FGAMK
-53 TEKEPA
+53 AGKQPA

-64 DLNIDQIQQYASYHQ
+64 DLNIDQIQQYASYHR
-79 FYEDEVARQRESIY
+79 FYEDEMTRQAESIY
-93 MNMDPEAVYMAGK
+93 MNMDPEAVYMANK
-106 SYYVAA
+106 NYYVAA

-136 VWEETGLTCSQ
+136 VREKTGLTCSQ
-147 RSLSELMSVWFT
+147 RCLAELMSVWFT
-159 ETEKKAIQLND
+159 ETEKKAIQLSD
-170 DNSNDGRI
+170 DKSNDGRI
-178 YISVSA
+178 YISISA

-190 EAILTV
+190 EEILAV

-205 AQIAQTAEG
+205 AQIAQTAED
-214 GMICEAMPQ
+214 GMIYEAMTQ

-229 CGGVVSARQ
+229 NGGVVSARQ
-238 NGTNQL
+238 NGADRL
-244 ASYLSTLSSIEKDL
+244 AAYLETLSKIEKNL

-267 QVYKGEWKPKNK
+267 QVYTDDWKPKNK

-294 AGGWYVLAFLLD
+294 AGGWYVLMFLLD
-306 GSVKGTDELEERYGL
+306 GSVKETDELEERYGL
-321 HLLARVEPEGAAKKN
+321 HLLARVEPEGAVKKN
-336 LRGLNKLFAEKPQ
+336 LRGLDKLFAEKPL

-359 LSAAGVSGLVLSG
+359 LSATGVSGLVLSG

-377 QIAQTMRTAAQA
+377 QIAQTMKTAAQA
-389 GGYKVCDRFE
+389 GGYKVCDRFA
-399 VDAQAVADKMDGVVL
+399 VDAQAVADKTDGVVL

-422 KAQVLRELEICEFNG
+422 NAQVLRELEICEFNG
-437 LPVIGF
+437 LPVLGF

>member
-1 MANQT
+1 MTDQT
-6 TYRQRLR
+6 TYRQKIRN
-13 EGEEETDL
+13 EKEEIDL
-21 VQMMRYILQ
+21 VQMIQYVLQ

-35 LLAGVVGLLVGGA
+35 LLAGVVGLLLGGA
-48 LGAMK
+48 FGAIK
-53 TEKEPA
+53 TRKQPA

-64 DLNIDQIQQYASYHQ
+64 DLNIDQIQQYVSYHQ
-79 FYEDEVARQRESIY
+79 FYEDEMTRQAESIY
-93 MNMDPEAVYMAGK
+93 MNMNPEAVYMANK
-106 SYYVAA
+106 NYYVAA
-112 QESDLNRISLA
+112 QESDLNRIGLA
-123 IGSILQKQEVYDQ
+123 IGSIFQKQEVYDQ
-136 VWEETGLTCSQ
+136 VREKTGLTCSQ
-147 RSLSELMSVWFT
+147 RYLSELMSVWFT
-159 ETEKKAIQLND
+159 ETEKRAIQLSD
-170 DNSNDGRI
+170 DNSNDGKI

-190 EAILTV
+190 DAILTV
-196 LDAQVQAVC
+196 LDAQVQAIC

-214 GMICEAMPQ
+214 GMTYEAMTQ
-223 TGRTGY
+223 TSRTGY
-229 CGGVVSARQ
+229 NGGVVSARE

-258 TDDDKAYYA
+258 TDDDKAYYE
-267 QVYKGEWKPKNK
+267 QVYTDKWKPKNK
-279 MLKWAVLGGFAFFVL
+279 MLKWAVLGGFVFFVL

-306 GSVKGTDELEERYGL
+306 GSVKGTDELEDRYGL

-336 LRGLNKLFAEKPQ
+336 LRGLDKLFAEKPQ

-359 LSAAGVSGLVLSG
+359 LSATGISGLVLSG

-377 QIAQTMRTAAQA
+377 QIAQTMKTAAQA
-389 GGYKVCDRFE
+389 RGYKVCDRFE

-422 KAQVLRELEICEFNG
+422 KAQVLRELEICDFNG

>member
-1 MANQT
+1 MTDQM
-6 TYRQRLR
+6 TYRQKIRN
-13 EGEEETDL
+13 EKEEIDL
-21 VQMMRYILQ
+21 VQMIQYVLQ

-35 LLAGVVGLLVGGA
+35 LLAGVVGLLLGGA
-48 LGAMK
+48 FGAMK
-53 TEKEPA
+53 TGKEPA
-59 QMDID
+59 QMDIN
-64 DLNIDQIQQYASYHQ
+64 DLNADQIQQYANYHQ
-79 FYEDEVARQRESIY
+79 FYEDEVARQKESIY
-93 MNMDPEAVYMAGK
+93 MNMDPGAVYMASK
-106 SYYVAA
+106 KYYIAA
-112 QESDLNRISLA
+112 QESDLNRLGLA
-123 IGSILQKQEVYDQ
+123 IGSILQKQDVYDQ
-136 VWEETGLTCSQ
+136 VREKTGLTCSQ
-147 RSLSELMSVWFT
+147 RCLAELMSIWFT

-190 EAILTV
+190 EEILAV

-214 GMICEAMPQ
+214 GMTYEAMTQ

-229 CGGVVSARQ
+229 NGDVVSARL
-238 NGTNQL
+238 NGADRL
-244 ASYLSTLSSIEKDL
+244 AAYLETLSKIEKDL
-258 TDDDKAYYA
+258 TDDDKAYYE
-267 QVYKGEWKPKNK
+267 QVYEGEWKPKNK
-279 MLKWAVLGGFAFFVL
+279 MLKWAVFGGFAFFVL
-294 AGGWYVLAFLLD
+294 AGGWFALAFLLD
-306 GSVKGTDELEERYGL
+306 GSVKGTDELEDRYGL

-336 LRGLNKLFAEKPQ
+336 LRGLDKLFAEKPQ

-359 LSAAGVSGLVLSG
+359 LSATGISGLVLSG

-377 QIAQTMRTAAQA
+377 QIAQTMKTAAQA

-399 VDAQAVADKMDGVVL
+399 VDVQAVADKMDGVVL

-422 KAQVLRELEICEFNG
+422 KAQVLRELEICDFNG

>member
-1 MANQT
+1 MTNQT
-6 TYRQRLR
+6 TYRQKMRND
-13 EGEEETDL
+13 EEEIDL

-35 LLAGVVGLLVGGA
+35 LLAGVAGLLLGGA
-48 LGAMK
+48 FGAIK
-53 TEKEPA
+53 TGKQPV

-64 DLNIDQIQQYASYHQ
+64 DLNIDQIQQYVSYHQ
-79 FYEDEVARQRESIY
+79 FYEDEITRQAESIY
-93 MNMDPEAVYMAGK
+93 MNMNPEAVYMANK

-112 QESDLNRISLA
+112 QESDLNRIGLA

-136 VWEETGLTCSQ
+136 VREKTGLTCSQ
-147 RSLSELMSVWFT
+147 RYLSELMSVWFT
-159 ETEKKAIQLND
+159 ETEKRAIQLSD

-190 EAILTV
+190 EEILAV

-214 GMICEAMPQ
+214 GMTYEAMTQ

-229 CGGVVSARQ
+229 DGGVVSARQ

-244 ASYLSTLSSIEKDL
+244 ASYLSTLSNIEKNL
-258 TDDDKAYYA
+258 TDDDKAYYE
-267 QVYKGEWKPKNK
+267 QVYTDDWKPKNK

-294 AGGWYVLAFLLD
+294 AGGWYVLMFLLD
-306 GSVKGTDELEERYGL
+306 GSVKETDELEERYGL
-321 HLLARVEPEGAAKKN
+321 HLLARVEPEGAVKKN
-336 LRGLNKLFAEKPQ
+336 LRGLDKLFAEKPL

-359 LSAAGVSGLVLSG
+359 LSATGVSGLVLSG

-377 QIAQTMRTAAQA
+377 QIAQTMKTAAQA
-389 GGYKVCDRFE
+389 GEYKVCDRFA
-399 VDAQAVADKMDGVVL
+399 VDAQAVADKTDGVVL

-422 KAQVLRELEICEFNG
+422 NAQVLRELEICEFNG
-437 LPVIGF
+437 LPVLGF

>member
-13 EGEEETDL
+13 EGEEEIDL

-64 DLNIDQIQQYASYHQ
+64 DLNIDQIQQYASYHR
-79 FYEDEVARQRESIY
+79 FYEDEITRQAESIY
-93 MNMDPEAVYMAGK
+93 MNMNPEAVYMANK

-112 QESDLNRISLA
+112 QESDLNRLGLA
-123 IGSILQKQEVYDQ
+123 IGSILQKQEVYDRIW
-136 VWEETGLTCSQ
+136 VETGLTCSQ
-147 RSLSELMSVWFT
+147 RCLAELMSVWFT
-159 ETEKKAIQLND
+159 ETEKKAIQLSD

-190 EAILTV
+190 EEILAV

-214 GMICEAMPQ
+214 GMTYEAMTQ

-229 CGGVVSARQ
+229 DGGVVSARQ

-244 ASYLSTLSSIEKDL
+244 ASYLSTLSNIEKDL
-258 TDDDKAYYA
+258 TDDDKAYYV
-267 QVYKGEWKPKNK
+267 QVYEGNWKAKNK
-279 MLKWAVLGGFAFFVL
+279 APKWAMIGGFAFFVL

-306 GSVKGTDELEERYGL
+306 GSAKGTDELEERYGL
-321 HLLARVEPEGAAKKN
+321 HLLARVEPEGAVKKN
-336 LRGLNKLFAEKPQ
+336 LRGLNKLFAEKPL
-349 YNDGAYLSAA
+349 YNDAAYLSAA
-359 LSAAGVSGLVLSG
+359 LSATGVSGLVLSG

-377 QIAQTMRTAAQA
+377 QIAQTMKAAAQA
-389 GGYKVCDRFE
+389 GGYKVCDRFA

-422 KAQVLRELEICEFNG
+422 NAQVLRELEICEFNG
-437 LPVIGF
+437 LPVLGF

>member
-1 MANQT
+1 MTNQT
-6 TYRQRLR
+6 TYRQKMRND
-13 EGEEETDL
+13 EEEIDL

-35 LLAGVVGLLVGGA
+35 LLAGVAGLLLGGA
-48 LGAMK
+48 FGAIK
-53 TEKEPA
+53 TGKQPA

-64 DLNIDQIQQYASYHQ
+64 DLNIDQIQQYASYHR
-79 FYEDEVARQRESIY
+79 FYEDEMTRQAESIY
-93 MNMDPEAVYMAGK
+93 MNMDPEAVYMANK

-112 QESDLNRISLA
+112 QESDLNRIGLA

-136 VWEETGLTCSQ
+136 VREKTGLTCSQ
-147 RSLSELMSVWFT
+147 RYLSELMSVWFT
-159 ETEKKAIQLND
+159 ETEKRAIQLSD

-190 EAILTV
+190 EEILAV

-214 GMICEAMPQ
+214 GMTYEAMTQ

-229 CGGVVSARQ
+229 CGGVVSARE

-244 ASYLSTLSSIEKDL
+244 ASYLSTLSNIEKNL
-258 TDDDKAYYA
+258 TDDDKAYYE
-267 QVYKGEWKPKNK
+267 QVYTDDWKPKNK

-294 AGGWYVLAFLLD
+294 AGGWYVLMFLLD
-306 GSVKGTDELEERYGL
+306 GSVKETDELEERYGL
-321 HLLARVEPEGAAKKN
+321 HLLARVEPEGAVKKN
-336 LRGLNKLFAEKPQ
+336 LRGLDKLFAEKPL

-359 LSAAGVSGLVLSG
+359 LSATGVSGLVLSG

-377 QIAQTMRTAAQA
+377 QIAQTMKTAAQA
-389 GGYKVCDRFE
+389 GEYKVCDRFA
-399 VDAQAVADKMDGVVL
+399 VDAQAVADKTDGVVL

-422 KAQVLRELEICEFNG
+422 NAQVLRELEICEFNG
-437 LPVIGF
+437 LPVLGF

>member
-1 MANQT
+1 MADQM
-6 TYRQRLR
+6 TYRQKIRN
-13 EGEEETDL
+13 EKEEIDL
-21 VQMMRYILQ
+21 VQMIQYVLQ

-35 LLAGVVGLLVGGA
+35 LLAGVVGLLLGGA
-48 LGAMK
+48 FGAMK
-53 TEKEPA
+53 TGKEPT
-59 QMDID
+59 QMDIN
-64 DLNIDQIQQYASYHQ
+64 DLNADQIQQYASYHQ
-79 FYEDEVARQRESIY
+79 FYEDEVARQKESIY
-93 MNMDPEAVYMAGK
+93 MNMDPEAVYMASK
-106 SYYVAA
+106 KYYIAA
-112 QESDLNRISLA
+112 QESDLNRLGLA
-123 IGSILQKQEVYDQ
+123 IGSILQKQDVYDQ
-136 VWEETGLTCSQ
+136 VREKTGLTCSQ
-147 RSLSELMSVWFT
+147 RCLAELMSIWFT

-190 EAILTV
+190 EEILAV

-214 GMICEAMPQ
+214 GMTYEAMTQ

-229 CGGVVSARQ
+229 NGDVVSARL
-238 NGTNQL
+238 NGADRL
-244 ASYLSTLSSIEKDL
+244 AAYLETLSKIEKDL
-258 TDDDKAYYA
+258 TDDDKAYYE
-267 QVYKGEWKPKNK
+267 QVYEGEWKPKNK
-279 MLKWAVLGGFAFFVL
+279 MLKWAVFGGFAFFVL
-294 AGGWYVLAFLLD
+294 AGGWFALAFLLD
-306 GSVKGTDELEERYGL
+306 GSVKGTDELEDRYGL

-336 LRGLNKLFAEKPQ
+336 LRGLDKLFAEKPQ

-359 LSAAGVSGLVLSG
+359 LSATGISGLVLSG

-377 QIAQTMRTAAQA
+377 QIAQTMKTAAQA

-399 VDAQAVADKMDGVVL
+399 VDVQAVADKMDGVVL

-422 KAQVLRELEICEFNG
+422 KAQVLRELEICDFNG

>member
-1 MANQT
+1 MTNQT
-6 TYRQRLR
+6 TYRQKMRND
-13 EGEEETDL
+13 EEEIDL

-35 LLAGVVGLLVGGA
+35 LLAGVAGLLLGGA
-48 LGAMK
+48 FGAMK
-53 TEKEPA
+53 TGKEPA

-64 DLNIDQIQQYASYHQ
+64 DLNIDQIQQYASYHR
-79 FYEDEVARQRESIY
+79 FYEDEMTRQAESIY
-93 MNMDPEAVYMAGK
+93 MNMDPEAVYMANK
-106 SYYVAA
+106 NYYVAA

-136 VWEETGLTCSQ
+136 VREKTGLTCSQ
-147 RSLSELMSVWFT
+147 RCLAELMSVWFT
-159 ETEKKAIQLND
+159 ETEKKAIQLSD

-178 YISVSA
+178 YISISA

-190 EAILTV
+190 EEILAV

-205 AQIAQTAEG
+205 AQIAQTAED
-214 GMICEAMPQ
+214 GMIYEAMTQ

-229 CGGVVSARQ
+229 NGGVVSARQ
-238 NGTNQL
+238 NGADRL
-244 ASYLSTLSSIEKDL
+244 AAYLETLSKIEKDL
-258 TDDDKAYYA
+258 TDDDKAYYE
-267 QVYKGEWKPKNK
+267 QVYTDDWKPKNK

-294 AGGWYVLAFLLD
+294 AGGWYVLMFLLD
-306 GSVKGTDELEERYGL
+306 GSVKETDELEERYGL
-321 HLLARVEPEGAAKKN
+321 HLLARVEPEGAVKKN
-336 LRGLNKLFAEKPQ
+336 LRGLDKLFAEKPL

-359 LSAAGVSGLVLSG
+359 LSATGVSGLVLSG

-377 QIAQTMRTAAQA
+377 QIAQTMKTAAQA
-389 GGYKVCDRFE
+389 GGYKVCDRFA
-399 VDAQAVADKMDGVVL
+399 VDAQAVADKTDGVVL

-422 KAQVLRELEICEFNG
+422 NAQVLRELEICEFNG
-437 LPVIGF
+437 LPVLGF

>member
-1 MANQT
+1 MTDQT
-6 TYRQRLR
+6 TYRQKIRN
-13 EGEEETDL
+13 EKEEIDL
-21 VQMMRYILQ
+21 VQMIQYVLQ

-35 LLAGVVGLLVGGA
+35 LLAGVVGLLLGGA
-48 LGAMK
+48 FGAMK
-53 TEKEPA
+53 TGKEPA
-59 QMDID
+59 QMDIN
-64 DLNIDQIQQYASYHQ
+64 DLNADQIQQYANYHQ
-79 FYEDEVARQRESIY
+79 FYEDEVARQKESIY
-93 MNMDPEAVYMAGK
+93 MNMDPEAVYMANK
-106 SYYVAA
+106 KYYIAA
-112 QESDLNRISLA
+112 QESDLNRLGLA
-123 IGSILQKQEVYDQ
+123 IGSILQKQDVYDQ
-136 VWEETGLTCSQ
+136 VREKTGLTCSQ
-147 RSLSELMSVWFT
+147 RCLAELMSIWFT

-190 EAILTV
+190 EEILAV

-214 GMICEAMPQ
+214 GMTYEAMTQ

-229 CGGVVSARQ
+229 NGDVVSARL
-238 NGTNQL
+238 NGADRL
-244 ASYLSTLSSIEKDL
+244 AAYLETLSKIEKDL

-267 QVYKGEWKPKNK
+267 QVYEGEWKPKNK

-294 AGGWYVLAFLLD
+294 AGGWFALAFLLD
-306 GSVKGTDELEERYGL
+306 GSVKGTDELEDRYGL

-336 LRGLNKLFAEKPQ
+336 LRGLDKLFAEKPL

-359 LSAAGVSGLVLSG
+359 LSATGISGLVLSG

-377 QIAQTMRTAAQA
+377 QIAQTMKTAAQA

-422 KAQVLRELEICEFNG
+422 KAQVLRELEICDFNG

>member
-1 MANQT
+1 MTDQT
-6 TYRQRLR
+6 TYRQKIRN
-13 EGEEETDL
+13 EKEEIDL
-21 VQMMRYILQ
+21 VQMIQYVLQ

-35 LLAGVVGLLVGGA
+35 LLAGVVGLLLGGA
-48 LGAMK
+48 FGAMK
-53 TEKEPA
+53 TGKEPA
-59 QMDID
+59 QMDIN
-64 DLNIDQIQQYASYHQ
+64 DLNADQIQQYANYHQ
-79 FYEDEVARQRESIY
+79 FYEDEVARQKESIY
-93 MNMDPEAVYMAGK
+93 MNMDPEAVYMANK
-106 SYYVAA
+106 KYYIAA
-112 QESDLNRISLA
+112 QESDLNRLGLA
-123 IGSILQKQEVYDQ
+123 IGSILQKQDVYDQ
-136 VWEETGLTCSQ
+136 VREKTGLTCSQ
-147 RSLSELMSVWFT
+147 RCLAELMSIWFT

-190 EAILTV
+190 EEILAV

-214 GMICEAMPQ
+214 GMTYEAMTQ

-229 CGGVVSARQ
+229 NGDVVSARL
-238 NGTNQL
+238 NGADRL
-244 ASYLSTLSSIEKDL
+244 AAYLETLSKIEKDL
-258 TDDDKAYYA
+258 TDDDKAYYE
-267 QVYKGEWKPKNK
+267 QVYEGEWKPKNK

-294 AGGWYVLAFLLD
+294 AGGWFALAFLLD
-306 GSVKGTDELEERYGL
+306 GSVKGTDELEDRYGL

-336 LRGLNKLFAEKPQ
+336 LRGLDKLFAEKPL

-359 LSAAGVSGLVLSG
+359 LSATGISGLVLSG

-377 QIAQTMRTAAQA
+377 QIAQTMKTAAQA

-422 KAQVLRELEICEFNG
+422 KAQVLRELEICDFNG

>member
-1 MANQT
+1 MTDQT
-6 TYRQRLR
+6 TYRQKIRN
-13 EGEEETDL
+13 EKEEIDL
-21 VQMMRYILQ
+21 VQMIQYVLQ

-64 DLNIDQIQQYASYHQ
+64 ELNIDQIQQYASYHQ
-79 FYEDEVARQRESIY
+79 FYEDEVARQAESIY
-93 MNMDPEAVYMAGK
+93 MNMNPEAVYMANK
-106 SYYVAA
+106 NYYVAA

-123 IGSILQKQEVYDQ
+123 IGSILQKQEVYDRI
-136 VWEETGLTCSQ
+136 WAETGLTCSQ
-147 RSLSELMSVWFT
+147 RCLVELMSVWFT
-159 ETEKKAIQLND
+159 ETEKKAIQLSD

-190 EAILTV
+190 EAILAV

-214 GMICEAMPQ
+214 GMTCEAMPQ

-244 ASYLSTLSSIEKDL
+244 AAYLETLSKIEKNL

-336 LRGLNKLFAEKPQ
+336 LRGLNKLFAEKPL
-349 YNDGAYLSAA
+349 YNDAAYLSAA

-377 QIAQTMRTAAQA
+377 QIAQTMKAAAQA
-389 GGYKVCDRFE
+389 GGYKVCDRFA
-399 VDAQAVADKMDGVVL
+399 VDAQAVADKTDGVVL

-437 LPVIGF
+437 LPVLGF